1 MEAEDILALQASLLN
16 LALKVYPEKTEYVD
30 EVLEHSYRHLS
41 KMKEDQYAHPLFLLS
56 GCALTNSF
64 FPPWRVDYTKPPCVK
79 HILSLL
85 NTPLTT
91 YNNVITLTKLKHY
104 SDIIGFLAYQHRRKI
119 AVEVASNAV
128 NNETYIP
135 EPDDVTRIFAA
146 IKPLLMDEDDQGEEP
161 EAVRSP
167 RSLLW

>member
-1 MEAEDILALQASLLN
+1 
-16 LALKVYPEKTEYVD
+16 
-30 EVLEHSYRHLS
+30 
-41 KMKEDQYAHPLFLLS
+41 
-56 GCALTNSF
+56 
-64 FPPWRVDYTKPPCVK
+64 VK

-146 IKPLLMDEDDQGEEP
+146 IKPLLMGGQQRDLH
-161 EAVRSP
+161 P
-167 RSLLW
+167 RAR